1 MRIKFVN
8 GTCRDINWQE
18 FLQMLT
24 HRKFVALVLSL
35 LAAVIYVKPY
45 EKIYA
50 FTPIELTLFYASGF
64 LSLMAALVVLVFL
77 FQRRFPVV
85 PTAAVLTLA
94 VVLATLWNA
103 GVAMLLGGPM
113 PPFGTMV
120 MILVFNLVFAFLGE
134 MLLATFLFDP
144 ILADVRAVLPRGA
157 SAFAGAGAAP
167 PKGDEPQL
175 VTLLGE
181 QIDSAKVLYLRA
193 DTHYVTVA
201 LADGPRPY
209 LRGRISDAVQAMPAD
224 LGRMVHRSHW
234 VAASAVQGARQEGRS
249 LILQMADGVELPVA
263 RNRQQ
268 EVRDWLARYGKA
280 DHGK

>member
-8 GTCRDINWQE
+8 GTSRDINWHE
-18 FLQMLT
+18 FQQMLT

-35 LAAVIYVKPY
+35 LAVVIFVKPY
-45 EKIYA
+45 EGIYA
-50 FTPIELTLFYASGF
+50 FGPIELTLFYSSG
-64 LSLMAALVVLVFL
+64 LISLMAGLVVLVFL
-77 FQRRFPVV
+77 FQRRFPIV
-85 PTAAVLTLA
+85 PTAAVLALA

-103 GVAMLLGGPM
+103 GVALLLGGPM
-113 PPFGTMV
+113 PSIGTMA
-120 MILVFNLVFAFLGE
+120 MIMVFNLVFAFLGE

-144 ILADVRAVLPRGA
+144 ILADVRAALPHGA
-157 SAFAGAGAAP
+157 SAFAGAGATTG
-167 PKGDEPQL
+167 KGDDPQL

-181 QIDSAKVLYLRA
+181 QIDSAEVLYLRA

-209 LRGRISDAVQAMPAD
+209 LRGRISDAVQAMPGD

-234 VAASAVQGARQEGRS
+234 VAASAVQGVRQEGRN
-249 LILQMADGVELPVA
+249 LILKMSDGVELPVA

-268 EVRDWLARYGKA
+268 EVRDWLARYGKIDPA
-280 DHGK
+280 K